1 MGYHSYRSR
10 LEPQAEDQRKGIEEM
25 ELTSDEL
32 KLIDEAERAMAN
44 SKLAHIVLIALL
56 LVFIAALF
64 LELVSSTI
72 VAIVCVAVTVCA
84 NFVPPLNAPSYAKIV
99 KLLLKVRSQSSD
111 VRRDPIVDAL
121 SKD

>member
-1 MGYHSYRSR
+1 
-10 LEPQAEDQRKGIEEM
+10 M

-32 KLIDEAERAMAN
+32 KLIDDAERAMTN
-44 SKLAHIVLIALL
+44 SRLAHIVLIALL

-99 KLLLKVRSQSSD
+99 KLLLRVRSQSSD
-111 VRRDPIVDAL
+111 VRRDPIIDAL